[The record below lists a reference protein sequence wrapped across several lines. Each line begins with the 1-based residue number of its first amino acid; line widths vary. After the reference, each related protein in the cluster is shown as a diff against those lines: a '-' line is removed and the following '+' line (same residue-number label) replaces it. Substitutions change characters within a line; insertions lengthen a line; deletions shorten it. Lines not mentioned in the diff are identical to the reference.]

1 VQIYSNFRGHY
12 WLVPDR
18 FLLGIQDLTF
28 DGGYKKE
35 RIWPELL
42 GFLVVT
48 LTNPYWWS
56 RDFNKVY
63 VEWNKA
69 RQLPF
74 EM

>member
-1 VQIYSNFRGHY
+1 MVDLKRSNDPIWFN
-12 WLVPDR
+12 
-18 FLLGIQDLTF
+18 
-28 DGGYKKE
+28 KKE
-35 RIWPELL
+35 RFWPELL

>member
-1 VQIYSNFRGHY
+1 LKGRLF
-12 WLVPDR
+12 
-18 FLLGIQDLTF
+18 FLSRTAIF
-28 DGGYKKE
+28 IYKKE
-35 RIWPELL
+35 RFWPELL

-48 LTNPYWWS
+48 LTDRYWWS